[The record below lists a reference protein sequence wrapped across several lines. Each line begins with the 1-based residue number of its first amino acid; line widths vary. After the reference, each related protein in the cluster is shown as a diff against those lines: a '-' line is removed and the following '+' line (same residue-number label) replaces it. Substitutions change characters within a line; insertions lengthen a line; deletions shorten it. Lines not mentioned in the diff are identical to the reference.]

1 MMKQEQATLGPNP
14 PNPPPRRPRVR
25 EVSSR
30 FMSPIASPSSSLS
43 PLPSNKQRSSSVQ
56 RQRRSQELDADC
68 SPQRKQ
74 QQQQQQQQRAV
85 VKLSKENEPRSH
97 THSHRPDTPTLN
109 PINTSSYSKLL
120 LMHQRSTSNIN
131 ISSAAAKLLKSTG
144 ISISTDSSSDHHNI
158 NNDVRSSLPDLL
170 GDTDTRFLAER
181 NLNRLNNNN
190 NPCASP
196 CSRSLNLQR
205 STSSCDPSLFH
216 SLKSAKLPPVGPCSK
231 IPIDASRKTKK
242 VSSHQEDVQSLKLL
256 HNHYLQ
262 WRFVNA
268 KAQAS
273 TQAQTSETERNL
285 YSLGVKIAELYNS
298 VKRIRVELGLL
309 QRIIKHCM
317 LKSNVG
323 QCAAN
328 QQVGTNSSLAAQ
340 LCPFPLLDACL

>member
-43 PLPSNKQRSSSVQ
+43 PLPSNKQRSSSLQ

-74 QQQQQQQQRAV
+74 QQQQQQQHHQRAV

-273 TQAQTSETERNL
+273 TQAQTSETEVL
-285 YSLGVKIAELYNS
+285 YYLI
-298 VKRIRVELGLL
+298 
-309 QRIIKHCM
+309 
-317 LKSNVG
+317 
-323 QCAAN
+323 
-328 QQVGTNSSLAAQ
+328 
-340 LCPFPLLDACL
+340 P